1 MNIINVRDV
10 VKKALSEDIGFGD
23 ITSLIIDSSKKGRGY
38 FLAKEDLV
46 LCGAEVATFCFKELD
61 EKIKVFFTFKDGDF
75 IKKGTEFGT
84 VEGSLRMIL
93 TGERV
98 ALNFLQRLSGIATI
112 TREFVSKV
120 EKYGVKILDT
130 RKTTPLLRELEK
142 FAVKTGGGQNHRF
155 NLSDGVLIKD
165 NHIVAA
171 KGITNAVNEARK
183 SIPALT
189 KIAVEVKSIKELK
202 EALKAKVDHIM
213 LDNMS
218 PLKVAK
224 ALSIIKGAVP
234 VEVSG
239 GITLENIEEYAKLEP
254 DYISLGCITH
264 SVKAVDISLELEK

>member
-38 FLAKEDLV
+38 FLAKEDLI
-46 LCGAEVATFCFKELD
+46 LCGSEVATLCFKELD
-61 EKIKVFFTFKDGDF
+61 EKIKISFTFKDGDL
-75 IKKGTEFGT
+75 IKKGTLFGS
-84 VEGSLRMIL
+84 VEGGLRMIL

-112 TREFVSKV
+112 TKQFVSKV
-120 EKYGVKILDT
+120 EKYSVKILDT

-142 FAVKTGGGQNHRF
+142 FAVKTGGGHNHRF

-183 SIPALT
+183 NIPALT

-218 PLKVAK
+218 TLKVAK